1 MSEWLVI
8 WGVAQGVGI
17 LVKPIL
23 EELAVDGAKDLVKDF
38 FKDSD
43 FLKKNRSSTI
53 NEFFSI
59 YTGNFSQIL
68 YAEI

>member
-1 MSEWLVI
+1 MVLYPAVK
-8 WGVAQGVGI
+8 I
-17 LVKPIL
+17 LSCPDIRL
-23 EELAVDGAKDLVKDF
+23 SIIHPLLKDF